1 MKLPEVHFYK
11 LTTVRTILFHLGS
24 YSFHTFK
31 SEEQVLIKNKLK
43 LLYLWSTRAIET
55 KKIFFIFDK

>member
-24 YSFHTFK
+24 YFDKKQAQIVILMPS
-31 SEEQVLIKNKLK
+31 
-43 LLYLWSTRAIET
+43 AIET